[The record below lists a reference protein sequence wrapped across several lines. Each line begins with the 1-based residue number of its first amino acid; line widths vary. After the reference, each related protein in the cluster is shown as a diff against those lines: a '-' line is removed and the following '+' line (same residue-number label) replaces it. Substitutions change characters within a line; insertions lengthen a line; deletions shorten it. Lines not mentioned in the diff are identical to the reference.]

1 MLNILDKYESLLR
14 VLRNSDEFDEDL
26 FSDLL
31 NFLYQRELSKE
42 EESEPQSL
50 IELWQRDSETEE

>member
-14 VLRNSDEFDEDL
+14 VVRNSDEFDEDL

-50 IELWQRDSETEE
+50 IELWQDDSESEE

>member
-14 VLRNSDEFDEDL
+14 VVRNSDEFDEDL
-26 FSDLL
+26 FNDLL

-50 IELWQRDSETEE
+50 IELWQGDSESEE